1 MKYIYLVV
9 IDETVFHTNIPSD
22 VTIINDSIGTINTA
36 INEGDDEDGL
46 QHYL

>member
-22 VTIINDSIGTINTA
+22 IINDSIGTINTA